1 MDLFQFS
8 PVLAI
13 FLLVALILKP
23 IAHYTKIPYPT
34 LLVIAGLV
42 VSELLVWQGFDTG
55 LRWDNFNGLVFYGLL
70 PLLIYDA
77 AFRLNAQGFFENSV
91 TILLLA
97 IPFMLLATFITA
109 GLLYV
114 GIGNAS
120 GFPWVSAL
128 ITAAIISAIDPSA
141 ILAMLKQS
149 HLPNKITSLLEGE
162 GLLSGAM
169 AFVLLALLSVVSLQ
183 GNETLSFVTGILLF
197 VKVFTGGIAIG
208 LFLGLLSWLLF
219 SLTRNPIFRGI
230 FSLLSAYSSFIIAE
244 YYLHVSGVIAVLLA
258 GLMLNAFTQ
267 KTDKPTKMFL
277 STLWYYQSTLASTL
291 LFLLLGV
298 SIQLAL
304 LADQWLAILIG
315 IAAALIAR
323 FLLVFFAL
331 SLACFLPTVAKL
343 SFRYQLLLFWGG
355 LRGAVTVALVLSL
368 PATLEGFYTIQGIVY
383 GVVIFTL
390 FIQAPSLLLLSQ
402 PPSHQTNNMLPQEK

>member
-1 MDLFQFS
+1 MDLFQLL
-8 PVLAI
+8 PVLAS
-13 FLLVALILKP
+13 FLLVALIFKP

-77 AFRLNAQGFFENSV
+77 AFRLNAQAFFENSV
-91 TILLLA
+91 TILVLA

-109 GLLYV
+109 SLLYV
-114 GIGNAS
+114 GIGNAE
-120 GFPWVSAL
+120 GFPWLAAL
-128 ITAAIISAIDPSA
+128 ITATIVSAIDPSA
-141 ILAMLKQS
+141 ILTMLKQS
-149 HLPNKITSLLEGE
+149 HFPHKITSLLEGE

-169 AFVLLALLSVVSLQ
+169 AFVLLALLSTVSLQ
-183 GNETLSFVTGILLF
+183 GNETLSFVTGMLMF

-208 LFLGLLSWLLF
+208 LLVGLLSWLLF
-219 SLTRNPIFRGI
+219 SLIKNPVFRGI
-230 FSLLSAYSSFIIAE
+230 LSLLSAYSSFIIAE

-258 GLMLNAFTQ
+258 GLMLNAFSQ
-267 KTDKPTKMFL
+267 KTDQKTKTFL
-277 STLWYYQSTLASTL
+277 STLWCYQSTLASTL

-315 IAAALIAR
+315 IAAALSAR
-323 FLLVFFAL
+323 FLMVFFAL
-331 SLACFLPTVAKL
+331 SLSRFLPTVAKL
-343 SFRYQLLLFWGG
+343 SFHHQWLLFWGG
-355 LRGAVTVALVLSL
+355 LRGAVTVVLVLSL
-368 PATLEGFYTIQGIVY
+368 PTTLEGFYTIQGIVY

-390 FIQAPSLLLLSQ
+390 LIQAPSLSLL
-402 PPSHQTNNMLPQEK
+402 